1 VLGAVFFHPS
11 SSAVLATA
19 ASWLIMG
26 SAYHLMTHL
35 AARVDRALLA
45 RLGAMLLLVAVA
57 AHSQQRLYRAYGKKA
72 SEVYKNIQV
81 LQKGTL
87 ISGDDRQPYE
97 IFS

>member
-1 VLGAVFFHPS
+1 
-11 SSAVLATA
+11 
-19 ASWLIMG
+19 
-26 SAYHLMTHL
+26 MTHL